1 MPGRP
6 SSSPEAS
13 SPSRFSLTIDR
24 ISSDA
29 IAPVSTVPSAR
40 RVGWPTGSPSAT
52 SARRQAA
59 APVAAAVETKIGPRN
74 SRERAHTGTAVEA
87 SSTPV

>member
-1 MPGRP
+1 MI
-6 SSSPEAS
+6 
-13 SPSRFSLTIDR
+13 TDR
-24 ISSDA
+24 ISSA
-29 IAPVSTVPSAR
+29 LIATVSTVPSAR
-40 RVGWPTGSPSAT
+40 RVGCPTGSPVAT
-52 SARRQAA
+52 SASRVAA